1 MSFRTINK
9 KKLLFYHTHCIY
21 VMVCTQPNLHIDYI
35 SMCIAKKKVQCIETS
50 EYQMNVCFRGTE
62 YVRLRQRSWGKFFI
76 SRDVLGK
83 RAGGKNRR
91 WGKFLEI
98 TEHSAPLVCLMSLF

>member
-1 MSFRTINK
+1 MHSTESAHRIHK
-9 KKLLFYHTHCIY
+9 HVHRKI
-21 VMVCTQPNLHIDYI
+21 P
-35 SMCIAKKKVQCIETS
+35 KVQCIETS